1 VPALA
6 GWADLDEREA
16 AAGIQA
22 RHPIL
27 IDPEFRVD
35 PVLAG
40 FLARSRFAWLAD
52 GTREAYAKDYRLFF
66 SFLWQRGKYWH
77 QADPDDL
84 LDWES
89 WRRRGQQPGRGI
101 GGSKWQRELA
111 ALRLLYEWAG
121 KKGHIARSPVLVHAV
136 RLRDGCTAMAA
147 DQAPRDVR
155 CSDVKWVT
163 PRTYRLWRDTG
174 LLGYDSAGQP
184 DPSWRG
190 RNDGRNAA
198 FADLLFS
205 SGLRLREGGC
215 LLTLEVP
222 DPGAGH
228 SYYEG
233 SVAGAVA
240 KRRERMFY
248 ASAAAL
254 QRVAGYV
261 TTTRAEA
268 IRRARRHRRY
278 DQMPGKLIVTKVSHG
293 TRRKLYW
300 RDEQGRTGEAPVGA
314 IGPAERMRLFTETGH
329 GLEPLW
335 LWLTEGGTPMAYES
349 WEKVFDTANTR
360 VAAVFAAATRR
371 DGRRRTAIACSPHM
385 LRHSFALYMLV
396 ALHHALDRRFGLT
409 PEERRHFR
417 QVYGDPWALVRDLL
431 GHRSEQTTR
440 LVYLEPLSG
449 LQVRSMLD
457 HDEDLEALLS
467 RVAASS
473 RLVID
478 ADPAGGDTP

>member
-1 VPALA
+1 MYLDADRESREWSLYWTARGRPVPHRLVPELA
-6 GWADLDEREA
+6 EREA
-16 AAGIQA
+16 AADIQA

-77 QADPDDL
+77 EADPDDL

-111 ALRLLYEWAG
+111 ALRLLYDWAE
-121 KKGHIARSPVLVHAV
+121 KKGHIGRSPVLVHAV
-136 RLRDGCTAMAA
+136 RLRDGTTVMAA

-155 CSDVKWVT
+155 SADVKWVT

-174 LLGYDSAGQP
+174 LLGYHADGQP
-184 DPSWRG
+184 DLSWRG
-190 RNDGRNAA
+190 RNDGRNVA

-222 DPGAGH
+222 DAVSGH
-228 SYYEG
+228 GYHEG

-254 QRVAGYV
+254 QRVAGYIA
-261 TTTRAEA
+261 TTRAEA
-268 IRRARRHRRY
+268 VRRAQRHRRY

-293 TRRKLYW
+293 ARRKLCW
-300 RDEQGRTGEAPVGA
+300 RDDQGRGGASRGDRPGRADAPVHRDRVRPGA
-314 IGPAERMRLFTETGH
+314 VVAVADRGRHAD
-329 GLEPLW
+329 GL
-335 LWLTEGGTPMAYES
+335 
-349 WEKVFDTANTR
+349 
-360 VAAVFAAATRR
+360 
-371 DGRRRTAIACSPHM
+371 
-385 LRHSFALYMLV
+385 
-396 ALHHALDRRFGLT
+396 
-409 PEERRHFR
+409 
-417 QVYGDPWALVRDLL
+417 
-431 GHRSEQTTR
+431 
-440 LVYLEPLSG
+440 
-449 LQVRSMLD
+449 
-457 HDEDLEALLS
+457 
-467 RVAASS
+467 
-473 RLVID
+473 
-478 ADPAGGDTP
+478 